1 MNKIKRLQGGYAML
15 INTILFLGI
24 TLVILLGVVTPIVSR
39 YSRASGLL
47 SSKQSYLVSRSAAED
62 AFYRL
67 KTNKTLPASVTLNL
81 ASGIATILTSTNN
94 GVNTISISGD
104 TKGYER
110 DMQMNITNGAGI
122 NFNYG
127 LQAGNGGMTIGGGS
141 SVIGNIYAN
150 GTVSAINANVTGT
163 VVAADSASL
172 TADEVNDTP
181 ATPATS
187 TNFRT
192 SATTQDF
199 AQSFKISTT
208 DPINK
213 VQFNLKK
220 VGLPTN
226 ATVIITADNNGSPAS
241 TAITSA
247 TLNTGLVSTS
257 FGWVETVFGTNVSLI
272 PGETYWL
279 LIQNGSVNASNYYTI
294 ATNASTTYA
303 NGQAKTGKYGGS
315 WTALNND
322 GYFKLYTGGIASYIG
337 GAGYTGGVTIGTAGV
352 GNAWASSVRGAS
364 VQGNLYCTTGLNN
377 NKSCNTTHG
386 AAPSQPLPFSDAN
399 IQDWKDDALA
409 GGTLGTTV
417 VGWQNGTL
425 GPKKIN
431 GNLTINGG
439 GTLTLTGPLWV
450 TGNVS
455 VTSGG
460 KIVLPAGYAQNS
472 ETIIADGIIT
482 INGGGSLGSGTAGS
496 YLFVVSTSLC
506 PNDINCGGSS
516 AINITG
522 GAGAIAA
529 AAQNGNVS
537 LGGGASMKAVVGNS
551 ITATGGSSITYDSG
565 LASPSFQSGPSGGY
579 VLQSWIEN

>member
-1 MNKIKRLQGGYAML
+1 MNKKKTSQGGYSML

-24 TLVILLGVVTPIVSR
+24 TLTILLGVVTPIVSR
-39 YSRASGLL
+39 YTRASGLL

-67 KTNKTLPASVTLNL
+67 KTNKTLPASVTLTL
-81 ASGIATILTSTNN
+81 ASGSATILTSTSG
-94 GVNTISISGD
+94 GVNTITVSGD

-110 DMQMNITNGAGI
+110 DMQMSITNGAGI

-127 LQAGNGGMTIGGGS
+127 LQAGNGGMTINGGS
-141 SVIGNIYAN
+141 TVNGNIYAN
-150 GTVSAINANVTGT
+150 GTVSAISATVTGT

-187 TNFRT
+187 TSFRI
-192 SATTQDF
+192 AAATQDF
-199 AQSFKISTT
+199 AQSFQISST

-213 VQFNLKK
+213 VQFNMKK
-220 VGLPTN
+220 VGAPSN
-226 ATVIITADNNGSPAS
+226 ATVIIAADNGGSPAS

-247 TLNTGLVSTS
+247 TLNSGLVTTS

-279 LIQNGSVNASNYYTI
+279 LIQNGSVSATNYYTI

-303 NGQAKTGKYGGS
+303 NGGAKIGKYGGS

-322 GYFKLYTGGIASYIG
+322 GYFKLYTGGISSYIG
-337 GAGYTGGVTIGTAGV
+337 GAGYTGGVNIGTAGV
-352 GNAWASSVRGAS
+352 GDAWASSVRGAS

-377 NKSCNTTHG
+377 NKACNTTHG
-386 AAPSQPLPFSDAN
+386 AAPSQPLPFSDSN

-417 VGWQNGTL
+417 IGWQNGTL

-431 GNLTINGG
+431 GNLTVNGG

-450 TGNVS
+450 TGT
-455 VTSGG
+455 VTVTGGG

-472 ETIIADGIIT
+472 ETIVADGIIT

-506 PNDINCGGSS
+506 PNDINCSGSS

-529 AAQNGNVS
+529 TAQSGNVALS
-537 LGGGASMKAVVGNS
+537 GGASMKAVVGNS
-551 ITATGGSSITYDSG
+551 ITATGGTTITYDAG